1 MVDDE
6 KRFVTYVLDSFNVS
20 EEAQSQNVGIE
31 QLSKT
36 NVQKN
41 LNGTGK
47 MKVKWGIFFSEYL
60 LSIRSHGRSESKEK
74 EDSVNNL
81 QTREIIYTL
90 KTENLNQ
97 TKNLYL
103 L

>member
-47 MKVKWGIFFSEYL
+47 MKVK
-60 LSIRSHGRSESKEK
+60 
-74 EDSVNNL
+74 
-81 QTREIIYTL
+81 
-90 KTENLNQ
+90 
-97 TKNLYL
+97 
-103 L
+103 